1 MKTKKILAVIL
12 VLCLCFSLLSISASA
27 ATYITKSR
35 TIPQGKTFES
45 KWSATYQWTDSLDV
59 PIAVMQYGFN
69 TFLVNEDEVATRGL
83 NNSAS
88 QAGLKRGN
96 NTTDWGDYAISGYLS
111 EVEKRHISDSVTY
124 YVRIY

>member
-12 VLCLCFSLLSISASA
+12 VLCLCFSLLSVSASA

-35 TIPQGKTFES
+35 TIPEGKTFES
-45 KWSATYQWTDSLDV
+45 KWSATYQWTDSLGV

-69 TFLVNEDEVATRGL
+69 TFLVHEDEVATKGL
-83 NNSAS
+83 NNNAS

-96 NTTDWGDYAISGYLS
+96 TTDWGDYVISGYLS
-111 EVEKRHISDSVTY
+111 EVEKKHISDSVTY